1 MRREAWTFVEP
12 PAGVQYN
19 GHVKVATAEQMRK
32 IDRLAWERYG
42 VSGMELMERAGAAV
56 YQEARR
62 MLSERGGRRALV
74 LCGRGNN
81 GGDGFVA
88 ARLLARDGYQPRVVL
103 AGRGD
108 ALRGDAAANYRRAL
122 LAGVPVTEVENA
134 PAELPAA
141 DIVIDALLGTGLQ
154 SEVTGLFA
162 ELIRLINSAG
172 VPVLAVDIP
181 SGLDSDTGR
190 PRGACVRADVTVTL
204 GLPKVGMVVYPGAEY
219 VGRLVPADIG
229 LPPPLIEGREP
240 DVPLNTNLTTAEMV
254 RGLLP
259 PLEAETHKG
268 ARGTVLVVAGSV
280 GFTGAAVLTA
290 NGALRCGA
298 GLVFLACPR
307 SLNPIYEVKLTE
319 AITRPV
325 PDGEEEGR
333 FGTESLQPI
342 LAELERADALAVGP
356 GLSTAPSVAEMLTQ
370 LLPLVQVPTVIDAD
384 ALNILAGK
392 RDTAL
397 PRDCVLTP
405 HPGEMGRLMGMSA
418 REVQEQRVDT
428 ARSAAQAF
436 GRVVAL
442 KGGATVVADPGGE
455 VFINPTGNS
464 GMATGGTGDVLTGA
478 VAALLARGL
487 SPLHAAV
494 AGVYIHGL
502 AGDIA
507 AEELGRE
514 GMAAGDLLPRLP
526 LAFRRVREE
535 TR

>member
-1 MRREAWTFVEP
+1 MTFVEP

-19 GHVKVATAEQMRK
+19 EGVKVATAEQMRT

-42 VSGMELMERAGAAV
+42 VSGVELMERAGAAV

-62 MLSERGGRRALV
+62 LLSERGGSRVLV

-88 ARLLARDGYQPRVVL
+88 ARLLARDGYHPRVLL
-103 AGRGD
+103 AGRAD
-108 ALRGDAAANYRRAL
+108 ALKGDAAVNHRRAL
-122 LAGVPVTEVENA
+122 LAQVPVVELEDA
-134 PAELPAA
+134 PVELPAA
-141 DIVIDALLGTGLQ
+141 DLIIDALLGTGLQ

-162 ELIRLINSAG
+162 ELIGLINSAG

-190 PRGACVRADVTVTL
+190 PRGACVRADATVTL
-204 GLPKVGMVVYPGAEY
+204 GLPKVGMVIYPGAEF
-219 VGRLVPADIG
+219 VGRLVVDDIG
-229 LPPPLIEGREP
+229 LPPPLLEGRVPE
-240 DVPLNTNLTTAEMV
+240 VPLKTNLITRQMV
-254 RGLLP
+254 RELLP

-280 GFTGAAVLTA
+280 GFTGAAVLTCG
-290 NGALRCGA
+290 GALRCGA

-307 SLNPIYEVKLTE
+307 SLNSIYEVKLTE

-325 PDGEEEGR
+325 PDGDDGR
-333 FGTESLQPI
+333 FGAESVEPI
-342 LAELERADALAVGP
+342 LAELERADALAMGP
-356 GLSTAPSVAEMLTQ
+356 GLSTAPCVADMLSQ
-370 LLPLVQVPTVIDAD
+370 LLPRVQVPAVLDAD
-384 ALNILAGK
+384 ALNILAARK
-392 RDTAL
+392 DMAL
-397 PRDCVLTP
+397 PRECVLTP

-418 REVQEQRVDT
+418 REVQERRLET
-428 ARSAAQAF
+428 ARSAAEAF
-436 GRVVAL
+436 GCVVVL
-442 KGGATVVADPGGE
+442 KGGATVVAEPGGE
-455 VFINPTGNS
+455 AYINPTGNS

-478 VAALLARGL
+478 VAALMARGL

-494 AGVYIHGL
+494 AGAYIHGL

-507 AEELGRE
+507 AEDLGRE
-514 GMAAGDLLPRLP
+514 GMVAGDLLPRLP

-535 TR
+535 KT